1 MLSIYTLKSAGKAA
15 SYYQQDNYYA
25 KEGEPPQGIWFG
37 NGAQLLNLAGNA
49 KLPEFVAK
57 LEGKL
62 SSDIKMETTTK
73 NHRPGYD
80 LTFSAPK
87 SVSILAIVGKDE
99 QVLNA
104 HRIAVDEALNYL
116 EQNYAATRV
125 KTKGKVAIQKTDN
138 LLITKFEH
146 TDSRALDP
154 NLHTHCIVIN
164 ATYRADQKWRTLY
177 FDQVYDNKMLLG
189 VIYRGKL
196 AQELMKAGFKIV
208 QTSEQGLFE
217 LKGFPEL
224 LIQQFSKRREQITKE
239 LEKQDLAGS
248 KAAQIANFNTRERKV
263 AVDPEHLELAWTIEL
278 QRCNVS
284 LSWLKEYSNQALT
297 RGPVT
302 PPNPYALAVQAVIKA
317 TKDLSEWRGVFTTK
331 ELIKKAS
338 GLDISNYSPM
348 LLDKV
353 IVEQFKTDEL
363 LYLGNDLC
371 TTQAARDL
379 EMLNVLN
386 MRHGKN
392 KIFPMFSSLA
402 SVYLAKKTIESPQ
415 LQLALKSLLTNTDQ
429 QIVVITKDPVN
440 YTATM
445 QSLVT
450 ISDQYGFYP
459 VGITQTVKRKT
470 EFAQELGL
478 KRSQTIEGFLMSCA
492 NRAAKIKD
500 QPISPYRLAQAKQ
513 LWILDL
519 HSSISNS
526 QVNLLQNYAKE
537 FGTRIIWANKTTK
550 PQPAINALMNYGIKQ
565 CNLDLKSY
573 TKTASAL
580 TIHPTLNNS
589 IDLTANIDKTD
600 WQTNTANTLIHW
612 LQAKY
617 QQHNAV
623 FSLKDLQLELFSLGL
638 TVPKEILQAQLDLA
652 LQQQSLIKVNEQLVT
667 TKNMVALEQACLDL
681 VAQNKNIIPKMVESE
696 KITISSHLTNGQQAA
711 IKLALTTGDRVVG
724 IQGIAGS
731 GKTTMLR
738 SLNQLCKDAGFEIIG
753 LTVTTSAKERLQIGS
768 QNLISKD
775 PLLQA
780 GIKTFTVRKFLIE
793 SEKLL
798 INDPTLAKLEYGSN
812 KLLILDEASFVS
824 TAEMF
829 AVVSKVVELNAR
841 LIIMGDHRQ
850 LSSVEAGKIFYLMLG
865 SNMQSVI
872 MTENVR
878 FKSAK
883 ALTVMQHI
891 YQNQIPE
898 ALQKLGNSLVEIP
911 DHQERLMKMAELYLQ
926 KTPDARKNTLLITPE
941 HADRKL
947 VNQEIRQGLKVSGE
961 LTGIEINCHN
971 LTQVKLTKAEQQKIY
986 YFKEEDLV
994 VFFKT
999 PSALKVQINEYYRII
1014 HKNLEERIL
1023 TLEHQTTHEK
1033 IIWSPE
1039 RQASNINIYRQE
1051 QRGLMIN
1058 DQIRWS
1064 KNYEAIGVY
1073 NGQTAVIVAVNEN
1086 NNIMALLPNGK
1097 EILLDLQQLVN
1108 QHWDYAYAATTFVAQ
1123 GADQITTIALAKG
1136 GYSREITTN
1145 EIKIVDVLMTK
1156 ETSTDLSKDQI
1167 KAKLVKVLAIN
1178 KDHTAVVQDRLGNT
1192 LIVDLKQSP
1201 TDSYFKN
1208 QAIWH
1213 SYPDPKNRK
1222 SSAIPKL
1229 TSISEFLVSV
1239 TRGDQV
1245 IILVDHIES
1254 YQHALEQRVY
1264 GARSALEFLDP
1275 NKDKVRAKVD
1285 SMTKNITGKALTKT
1299 TNNEQLTLPTQNSLY
1314 KNSKVTIE
1322 QVIDKLHANILKY
1335 VTEWLGQPQKINNKE
1350 ARWGKKG
1357 SLVVTL
1363 SGAKAGNWYDFEA
1376 GKGGKNLLSLYLERF
1391 NHDFKTAISE
1401 LSSALHINSEYKLFN
1416 KTSTNINQT
1425 TKNFTTLDIKKIKY
1439 INKVY
1444 ASGVLIYGTLAEKY
1458 LREFRGVNG
1467 IIPDDFRF
1475 CAKLKHPDLG
1485 TMVPALL
1492 APIKNEQGILQ
1503 GIVRIFLNADGNK
1516 LNATYID
1523 HKGIK
1528 QTATVKANLGSMANA
1543 AVIVNQGSNSNTI
1556 YIAEGIETAL
1566 SVAQAKPVN
1575 RVIAALSVSNLKN
1588 VPLPLETKT
1597 VILCA
1602 DYDGVNAVSN
1612 KALMLAAKFYME
1624 RGLEVMIA
1632 YPEKIP
1638 GMKKIDFNDVL
1649 RHLGVDSINKSLQH
1663 SIPQKLPEATKTN
1676 ITPLNK
1682 TIETNDRTKGII

>member
-1 MLSIYTLKSAGKAA
+1 M
-15 SYYQQDNYYA
+15 
-25 KEGEPPQGIWFG
+25 
-37 NGAQLLNLAGNA
+37 
-49 KLPEFVAK
+49 
-57 LEGKL
+57 
-62 SSDIKMETTTK
+62 
-73 NHRPGYD
+73 
-80 LTFSAPK
+80 PK
-87 SVSILAIVGKDE
+87 
-99 QVLNA
+99 
-104 HRIAVDEALNYL
+104 
-116 EQNYAATRV
+116 
-125 KTKGKVAIQKTDN
+125 
-138 LLITKFEH
+138 
-146 TDSRALDP
+146 RA
-154 NLHTHCIVIN
+154 
-164 ATYRADQKWRTLY
+164 
-177 FDQVYDNKMLLG
+177 
-189 VIYRGKL
+189 
-196 AQELMKAGFKIV
+196 E
-208 QTSEQGLFE
+208 
-217 LKGFPEL
+217 
-224 LIQQFSKRREQITKE
+224 
-239 LEKQDLAGS
+239 
-248 KAAQIANFNTRERKV
+248 
-263 AVDPEHLELAWTIEL
+263 
-278 QRCNVS
+278 
-284 LSWLKEYSNQALT
+284 
-297 RGPVT
+297 
-302 PPNPYALAVQAVIKA
+302 
-317 TKDLSEWRGVFTTK
+317 
-331 ELIKKAS
+331 
-338 GLDISNYSPM
+338 
-348 LLDKV
+348 
-353 IVEQFKTDEL
+353 
-363 LYLGNDLC
+363 
-371 TTQAARDL
+371 
-379 EMLNVLN
+379 
-386 MRHGKN
+386 
-392 KIFPMFSSLA
+392 
-402 SVYLAKKTIESPQ
+402 
-415 LQLALKSLLTNTDQ
+415 
-429 QIVVITKDPVN
+429 
-440 YTATM
+440 
-445 QSLVT
+445 
-450 ISDQYGFYP
+450 
-459 VGITQTVKRKT
+459 
-470 EFAQELGL
+470 
-478 KRSQTIEGFLMSCA
+478 
-492 NRAAKIKD
+492 KIKD

-513 LWILDL
+513 LWILDF

-999 PSALKVQINEYYRII
+999 PSALKVQINQYYRITN
-1014 HKNLEERIL
+1014 KNLEEGIL
-1023 TLEHQTTHEK
+1023 TLEHQITHEQ

-1073 NGQTAVIVAVNEN
+1073 NGQTAVVIAVNEN
-1086 NNIMALLPNGK
+1086 NNATVLLPNGK
-1097 EILLDLQQLVN
+1097 EILLDLQQLIN

-1145 EIKIVDVLMTK
+1145 EIKIGDVLMTK

-1503 GIVRIFLNADGNK
+1503 GIVRVFLNTDGNK
-1516 LNATYID
+1516 LNTTYID

-1528 QTATVKANLGSMANA
+1528 QPATVKANLGSMANA

-1566 SVAQAKPVN
+1566 SVAQAKPLN
-1575 RVIAALSVSNLKN
+1575 RVVAALSVSNLKT

-1597 VILCA
+1597 VILCS
-1602 DYDGVNAVSN
+1602 DYVGVNAVSN

-1663 SIPQKLPEATKTN
+1663 PIPQKLPEATKTN